1 MRNAAEYWAEARRIG
16 QPTATDAALDGDMIL
31 VGQWKGLNDPKAMIA
46 TTNVQHISRFANAK
60 LWEEI

>member
-1 MRNAAEYWAEARRIG
+1 MSQI
-16 QPTATDAALDGDMIL
+16 IL
-31 VGQWKGLNDPKAMIA
+31 VGQWQGLNDPKAIIA